1 MEMQELDGIDDEKV
15 ELSGK
20 VFSIEKQQRFVEF
33 QKDAK
38 KYVIFVVA
46 LPLIGVI
53 GLVIYGALSY
63 EYGMNSNNMEILPN
77 SAEGRTNTNIILCSS
92 NPCSENAECED
103 QEKGF
108 FCKCN
113 TGWLGKCKLYFLFFS
128 KFVANLQCI
137 AMSQLNV
144 SKVFKIVTE
153 THWDFCPKFL
163 SN

>member
-113 TGWLGKCKLYFLFFS
+113 SGWLGKCKLYFLIFF
-128 KFVANLQCI
+128 KVCG
-137 AMSQLNV
+137 QLTMHCNV
-144 SKVFKIVTE
+144 STQ
-153 THWDFCPKFL
+153 CQ
-163 SN
+163 

>member
-1 MEMQELDGIDDEKV
+1 MMEMQELDGIDDEKA

-20 VFSIEKQQRFVEF
+20 VFSIEKQKRFLEF

-53 GLVIYGALSY
+53 GLVIYSALSY
-63 EYGMNSNNMEILPN
+63 EYVMNSNHMEILPN
-77 SAEGRTNTNIILCSS
+77 SAEGRINTNIILCSS

-108 FCKCN
+108 FCRSARC
-113 TGWLGKCKLYFLFFS
+113 F
-128 KFVANLQCI
+128 I
-137 AMSQLNV
+137 AKIAPGPARYQ
-144 SKVFKIVTE
+144 KVRLARRLRSVVLDQPGQSPRLVDQPGDYHI
-153 THWDFCPKFL
+153 W
-163 SN
+163 

>member
-1 MEMQELDGIDDEKV
+1 MHLKLYKLRFVDILFKMMEMQELDGIDDEKA

-20 VFSIEKQQRFVEF
+20 VFSIEKQKRFVEF

-53 GLVIYGALSY
+53 GLVLYGALSY
-63 EYGMNSNNMEILPN
+63 EYGLNSTLPD
-77 SAEGRTNTNIILCSS
+77 SAEGRSDTKIILCSS

-103 QEKGF
+103 QENGF

-113 TGWLGKCKLYFLFFS
+113 SGWIGKYLLYF
-128 KFVANLQCI
+128 
-137 AMSQLNV
+137 
-144 SKVFKIVTE
+144 
-153 THWDFCPKFL
+153 
-163 SN
+163 